1 MSTCL
6 PQKSSLLWQIVSLC
20 LRVYNQESLL
30 LWQIFSL
37 CLRWKISLLWQIFS
51 LRQHEFLSTYLHVY
65 NNKVAFSGRFWV
77 CVFVSTAKK
86 LKSSFLWQI
95 ANLCQHVYN
104 KKIPSLTDSQFVST
118 CLHVFREMSPFSA
131 DYEFVSTCLQPT
143 SSLLWQILGLCLCV
157 CMSTAKKF
165 PSLTH
170 FQFVSTCSQWGI
182 TRFLGHNWRSRRYVF
197 GIFFSLIGLNL
208 GIWMQF

>member
-1 MSTCL
+1 MENLPSLANFQFETTWVFVYVSTTIKL
-6 PQKSSLLWQIVSLC
+6 LSLADFEFVSLC
-20 LRVYNQESLL
+20 LQP
-30 LWQIFSL
+30 
-37 CLRWKISLLWQIFS
+37 
-51 LRQHEFLSTYLHVY
+51 
-65 NNKVAFSGRFWV
+65 
-77 CVFVSTAKK
+77 
-86 LKSSFLWQI
+86 KSSFLWQI

-182 TRFLGHNWRSRRYVF
+182 THFWDIIDGPDVMCLEY
-197 GIFFSLIGLNL
+197 FSL
-208 GIWMQF
+208 